1 MARRDFDRVITELGQ
16 IRGMLEDP
24 ATGLSAFHQDQDE
37 MRRKVLETVSMGTTG
52 LREEN
57 RELRRRQEKML
68 SDLGD
73 TRAAVEALRRE
84 IAQAWVHTL
93 GVPRPPVSADGSVL
107 PIHVEAREP
116 QALEAGTDGDDS
128 RWEEQTVQEITPEPV
143 GHPGDEA
150 AVGLAP
156 AAGPVPAT
164 GPPRPSDTGA
174 VESAGDVSPAGPPAG
189 SERHTPGQDH
199 TTAVDET
206 KRPAHRDALR
216 AAATVASAR
225 LICHR
230 DTWAF
235 LLEQTCQHRHFR
247 LPDRVIHLDSTRD
260 GQIEAS
266 LSGRSLLAVLAALRD
281 ILDGTTAQQDLV
293 TWALADALYQRA
305 HRAVTS
311 TAGATGTGEGSDV
324 ITIVLDD
331 RPTPA

>member
-1 MARRDFDRVITELGQ
+1 MARRDFDRVITELAQ

-68 SDLGD
+68 GDLGD

-93 GVPRPPVSADGSVL
+93 GVPRQPVLTDGSAL
-107 PIHVEAREP
+107 PIHVDAREP
-116 QALEAGTDGDDS
+116 QALETGTDSDDS

-143 GHPGDEA
+143 DHPGDEA

-156 AAGPVPAT
+156 TAGPAT
-164 GPPRPSDTGA
+164 EPPRHSDTDA
-174 VESAGDVSPAGPPAG
+174 VESAGNVSPAGPPAG
-189 SERHTPGQDH
+189 SERHTPDQDH
-199 TTAVDET
+199 TTTVDET

-247 LPDRVIHLDSTRD
+247 MPDRVTHLDSTRD
-260 GQIEAS
+260 GQIEAF

-305 HRAVTS
+305 HQAVTS

>member
-1 MARRDFDRVITELGQ
+1 MARRDFDRVITELAQ

-68 SDLGD
+68 GDLGD

-93 GVPRPPVSADGSVL
+93 GVPRQPVLTDGSAL
-107 PIHVEAREP
+107 PIHVDAREP
-116 QALEAGTDGDDS
+116 QALETGTDSDDS

-143 GHPGDEA
+143 DHPGDEA

-156 AAGPVPAT
+156 TAGPAT
-164 GPPRPSDTGA
+164 EPPRHSDTDA
-174 VESAGDVSPAGPPAG
+174 VESAGNVSPAGPPAG
-189 SERHTPGQDH
+189 SERHTPDQDH
-199 TTAVDET
+199 TTTVDET

-230 DTWAF
+230 DTWARRRRRSAPA
-235 LLEQTCQHRHFR
+235 TCSAISSFR
-247 LPDRVIHLDSTRD
+247 TPSDACRR
-260 GQIEAS
+260 G
-266 LSGRSLLAVLAALRD
+266 ALR
-281 ILDGTTAQQDLV
+281 
-293 TWALADALYQRA
+293 
-305 HRAVTS
+305 
-311 TAGATGTGEGSDV
+311 
-324 ITIVLDD
+324 
-331 RPTPA
+331 